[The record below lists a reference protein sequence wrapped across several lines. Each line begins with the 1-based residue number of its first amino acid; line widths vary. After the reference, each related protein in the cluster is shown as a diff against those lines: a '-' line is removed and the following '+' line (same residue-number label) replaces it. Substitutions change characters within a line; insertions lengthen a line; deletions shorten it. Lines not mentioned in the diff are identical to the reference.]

1 MSLNAISLDSLRTI
15 PTVQKVAL
23 LGLVVAAILVGFY
36 YYIVDP
42 KNIEL
47 EAVQGQVA
55 QLDTE
60 IQNLTI
66 KVKHLDELIAA
77 SKQLEIELAK
87 KKERLPPE
95 EEAVMLLKQLSDL
108 GIRLGLDM
116 RLWKPGPQAED
127 PSKLFVRMPVNVE
140 VAGGYHT
147 AAIFFDRISKLS
159 RIVTVQDVRIGT
171 PRVEQGRVVTQT
183 VFDLVA
189 YAAPVEKKVA
199 APSTA
204 AGTPAPPA
212 SAQSN

>member
-1 MSLNAISLDSLRTI
+1 MSLIDLNLDSLRSI
-15 PTVQKVAL
+15 PTIQKVAL
-23 LGLVVAAILVGFY
+23 LGLFVAGILVAFY
-36 YYIVDP
+36 YYVVDP
-42 KNIEL
+42 KTVEL

-87 KKERLPPE
+87 KRERLPPE
-95 EEAVMLLKQLSDL
+95 EEAVMLLKQVSDL
-108 GIRLGLDM
+108 GIRLGLDIK
-116 RLWKPGPQAED
+116 LWKPGAQTED
-127 PSKLFVRMPVNVE
+127 ASKLFVRMPVNVE

-147 AAIFFDRISKLS
+147 AALFFDRISKFP
-159 RIVTVQDVRIGT
+159 RIITVSDVRIGS

-189 YAAPVEKKVA
+189 YAAPQEKKSGPVVEVK
-199 APSTA
+199 P
-204 AGTPAPPA
+204 
-212 SAQSN
+212 